1 MLALVV
7 DTSAHPRAMC
17 YKCYNESIPSHTR
30 LALNEFQA
38 SCYSHHRSQ
47 SALSETNWLLR
58 VSGCNPYLESLPS
71 YIDGAPP
78 WTPTKRG
85 HGITSLSLKH
95 DPEISP
101 RDSKELRTNT
111 NQSYSINQ
119 ERFIMHINLMPTFL
133 TKSSFIFDVESIP
146 THHSQSMNIEFHLIP
161 ISCHFDTNHFIEITC
176 QDLSKLIIH
185 NSYTLLLMHIH
196 SSHALT

>member
-78 WTPTKRG
+78 WTPTNRG
-85 HGITSLSLKH
+85 HGITSRPLKH
-95 DPEISP
+95 DPEVSP
-101 RDSKELRTNT
+101 RNSKELHTDLYQIYSYNQVTVIIHSNLGSTSVAKFSFVFHIVPYHLIHQFHEYRVSSHTNT
-111 NQSYSINQ
+111 IAISITSISFTLHAKAASIYQFNPYHIYS
-119 ERFIMHINLMPTFL
+119 MPFL
-133 TKSSFIFDVESIP
+133 ILHT
-146 THHSQSMNIEFHLIP
+146 
-161 ISCHFDTNHFIEITC
+161 
-176 QDLSKLIIH
+176 
-185 NSYTLLLMHIH
+185 
-196 SSHALT
+196 